1 MAQLLAGLDPR
12 SLLPILALWLVVVLL
27 AGKVMDWLFPRITR
41 RDKNESGEPDLPTEP
56 LPWYPIAPRIKAVA
70 SPIPQTSAASKS
82 NPAYWRANLRIIIA
96 MLIMWLG
103 AAVLPVALAPWLN
116 QVQILTGFPLGYYMS
131 GQGSLIIFLG
141 IITAYVLRM
150 GKLERRFHTE
160 PSPAPNPS
168 QNKRLWRIGRNYA
181 TFTLGF
187 LGLIGLMSALE
198 TPNDSPMGVGW
209 LLLVVSIG
217 LYAVMGLQ
225 LRARSVDDYFVAERN
240 IPAFFNGLA
249 IAGDWMSAASFISM
263 AGTLWL
269 LGYEGL
275 AYILGWTG
283 GYVVLAVLLAPYL
296 RKFGQL
302 TIPDFVAARFEGNL
316 ARVVAAVIGILISF
330 TYVTAQVSG
339 IGIIMSRF
347 LGVNFIVGVI
357 IGLGSVL
364 FCSVLGGMRA
374 ITWTQVA
381 QCIVLLIAYLV
392 PVTMLSLKFTGVP
405 LPQLMYGEALQQIVR
420 LEALNGITS
429 SYITPFNDWSVWNF
443 LALMLCLM
451 LGTTGMPHILIRFYT
466 VGSPQA
472 ARKSAGWAL
481 AFILLLYLTAPAYAA
496 FSRWEVLQNVVGKPI
511 AQIPE
516 WANNWAQ
523 AGLLTLQDLNSDG
536 ILQFRELRI
545 DPDLVVLATPE
556 IAGLPRAVAALVAA
570 GGLAA
575 ALSTADG
582 LLLVIASALSHDIY
596 GRTINPGLSSR
607 RRLLLGRVAIFAAAI
622 LAALTAIRRLGI
634 IVQLVA
640 WAFSL
645 AAATFFP
652 VLVLG
657 IFWKRANGA
666 GAVAGMIAGAAV
678 TLAYMIANFAEP
690 SFNVLGISHVA
701 AGVFGIPV
709 NFGVTILVSK
719 LTAAP
724 SPQAEVLIE
733 ELRQP

>member
-1 MAQLLAGLDPR
+1 MSFNLLT
-12 SLLPILALWLVVVLL
+12 LLPILALWLIVVLV
-27 AGKVMDWLFPRITR
+27 AGKVMDWLFPRMSR
-41 RDKNESGEPDLPTEP
+41 RDKQEMAEPTQPPDP
-56 LPWYPIAPRIKAVA
+56 LPWYPIAPRIRPIA
-70 SPIPQTSAASKS
+70 SPISQTTNQAS
-82 NPAYWRANLRIIIA
+82 NPAYWRANLRIILV
-96 MLIMWLG
+96 MLVLWL
-103 AAVLPVALAPWLN
+103 AASVLPVVLSQWLN
-116 QVQILTGFPLGYYMS
+116 QVQWLTGFPLGYYMS
-131 GQGSLIIFLG
+131 GQGSLVVFLG
-141 IITAYVLRM
+141 IIAAYVRRM
-150 GKLERRFHTE
+150 SMLERSFSTT
-160 PSPAPNPS
+160 PDASANPAYK
-168 QNKRLWRIGRNYA
+168 KRWWRIGRNYA
-181 TFTLGF
+181 VFTLGF
-187 LGLIGLMSALE
+187 VGLIATMSALE
-198 TPNDSPMGVGW
+198 TPNDSPTGMGW

-217 LYAVMGLQ
+217 LYAVMGLT
-225 LRARSVDDYFVAERN
+225 LRARSLEDYFVAERN

-296 RKFGQL
+296 RKFGQF
-302 TIPDFVAARFEGNL
+302 TIPDFVAARFDGNL
-316 ARVVAAVIGILISF
+316 ARVVAAIIGVLISF

-347 LGVNFIVGVI
+347 LGVNFIVGVV

-364 FCSVLGGMRA
+364 FCSFLGGMRA

-381 QCIVLLIAYLV
+381 QCLVLLIAYLV

-405 LPQLMYGEALQQIVR
+405 IPQLMYGEALQQIVR
-420 LEALNGITS
+420 LEALNDIAQ
-429 SYITPFNDWSVWNF
+429 SYVTPFNDWSVWNF

-451 LGTTGMPHILIRFYT
+451 LGTSGMPHILIRFYT
-466 VGSPQA
+466 VNNAQA

-481 AFILLLYLTAPAYAA
+481 VFIAALYLTAPAYAA

-516 WANNWAQ
+516 WASNWAQ
-523 AGLLTLQDLNSDG
+523 AGLLTLQDLNNDG
-536 ILQFRELRI
+536 ILQFGELHI

-596 GRTINPGLSSR
+596 GRTINPDLSTR
-607 RRLLLGRVAIFAAAI
+607 RRLLLGRAAIFLAAI
-622 LAALTAIRRLGI
+622 LAGITAIRRLGI

-666 GAVAGMIAGAAV
+666 GAVAGMIAGGVV
-678 TLAYMIANFAEP
+678 TLAYMVANFANP

-709 NFGVTILVSK
+709 NFLVTIVVSK

-724 SPQAEVLIE
+724 SSQAQALTEA
-733 ELRQP
+733 LRQP